1 MGTAKSARMCAGREV
16 DDLLDGRHE
25 FMGEEPRVPPEIN
38 TSVAHPARVYDYWL
52 GGKDN
57 FPADQ
62 AAAEQAIEAMPNI
75 ALFARTNR
83 AFLRRAVRFLVAEAG
98 IRQFLDIGTGLP
110 TSPNV
115 HQVAQAIA
123 PASRV
128 VYADNDPIVLVH
140 ARALLTSSP
149 EGATDYLEADAR
161 DPDKILQA
169 AARILDFDRPVA
181 VLVLATLQLV
191 RDEDDPYGIVARLV
205 DAVCSGSYLAISHP
219 AKDVQ
224 VEGAA
229 EAGERLGRLQ
239 VGGLTLRTRAEV
251 ARFFDGL
258 ELVEPGLV
266 QPQRWRPDPG
276 EKGPAGEVT
285 IWCGVAR
292 KP

>member
-1 MGTAKSARMCAGREV
+1 
-16 DDLLDGRHE
+16 
-25 FMGEEPRVPPEIN
+25 MGEESRVPPEIN

-57 FPADQ
+57 YPADRQ
-62 AAAEQAIEAMPNI
+62 AAEHAIEAMPNI
-75 ALFARTNR
+75 AVFARTNR
-83 AFLRRAVRFLVAEAG
+83 AFLRRAVRFLAAEGG

-115 HQVAQAIA
+115 HQVAQQIA

-128 VYADNDPIVLVH
+128 VYVDNDPIVLVH

-149 EGATDYLEADAR
+149 EGATDYLETDVR

-181 VLVLATLQLV
+181 VLVLATLQLI

-205 DAVCSGSYLAISHP
+205 NAVCSGSYLAISHP

-224 VEGAA
+224 VAGAA
-229 EAGERLGRLQ
+229 EAGARLGRLQ

-251 ARFFDGL
+251 ARFFEGL

-266 QPQRWRPDPG
+266 QPQRWRPDPD
-276 EKGPAGEVT
+276 ERSPAGEVT
-285 IWCGVAR
+285 IHCGVAR